1 MKVAFVLLLAF
12 LAVAL
17 ATPYGRMR
25 PVKTVPNWVDTGAKV
40 DAPFDCTIEL
50 GIQCAS
56 VIAGC
61 ASQCTSF
68 STQCLDC
75 VGSAASTCCPCLQAA
90 FPNFPC

>member
-1 MKVAFVLLLAF
+1 LDFNLILINVIINLDNLFFLLFPFFFYLPQGLLVACLTLV
-12 LAVAL
+12 
-17 ATPYGRMR
+17 
-25 PVKTVPNWVDTGAKV
+25 V
-40 DAPFDCTIEL
+40 DASV

-68 STQCLDC
+68 STQCLNC